1 MVSTTTSSRLMD
13 TVDKEM
19 LNLIQRE
26 FPLVREPFEAIGH
39 EVGIAGDEV
48 IRRVEALKR
57 GKVIRQISAIFDTR
71 VLGYQSTLVAARIP
85 KENLSEGAKAI
96 NSHPGVSH
104 NYERNNEF
112 NLWYTVAVPPDSRLG
127 LEGTVDVLHN
137 ISGSEKTRILPTLKL
152 FKIGVTLDMN
162 KGATAKKEAPQYGEK
177 DRDKADRNVS
187 EDDKSAIRVL
197 QEDIPLTPRPFD
209 LWGGQIGFSYEQLL
223 DKAYELQERK
233 IMRRFSR
240 RALPPQGGLPGERRW
255 ACGKCQRAGKR
266 RSATSSPS
274 IRRSPT
280 AISVRP
286 TKTGR
291 TRSFRWSTDARSK
304 SARAC
309 WTRWAEETGLTE
321 RESPLLHPRIQ
332 KDAGSLLYAGDGG
345 LGASLRRRPAVAR
358 KTSGSMR
365 TPVPGVTGGGFSLL
379 YRGSS

>member
-1 MVSTTTSSRLMD
+1 MD

-187 EDDKSAIRVL
+187 EDDKAAIRVL

-233 IMRRFSR
+233 IMRRFSAVLYHR
-240 RALPPQGGLPGERRW
+240 KAGFPGERDGRVES
-255 ACGKCQRAGKR
+255 ARGPGRGGRQHLRPVSGCLPLLPASDLRRLAVRALFDGPRTLGRRVRERAGRDGR
-266 RSATSSPS
+266 RD
-274 IRRSPT
+274 
-280 AISVRP
+280 RP
-286 TKTGR
+286 HR
-291 TRSFRWSTDARSK
+291 ARV
-304 SARAC
+304 
-309 WTRWAEETGLTE
+309 
-321 RESPLLHPRIQ
+321 PLLHPRIQ